1 MRFTIEY
8 ACALFQRRAQSA
20 VFHAIDQPGP
30 ISPGVEE
37 KSNMINKF
45 TTGNLKRQVEIC
57 RNRLR

>member
-45 TTGNLKRQVEIC
+45 TTGNLKTGG
-57 RNRLR
+57 NL